1 MIEKRHLAAGV
12 ILLAV
17 EAVVCLAI
25 AGSGHGRLV
34 RKRYEGH

>member
-17 EAVVCLAI
+17 EAVVRVAI
-25 AGSGHGRLV
+25 ARSGRRRLA